1 MEESCQKKKKKTLSD
16 TLVSLRQNIQYQDL
30 KYLTLK
36 ET

>member
-1 MEESCQKKKKKTLSD
+1 MEESCQKKKKTLSD